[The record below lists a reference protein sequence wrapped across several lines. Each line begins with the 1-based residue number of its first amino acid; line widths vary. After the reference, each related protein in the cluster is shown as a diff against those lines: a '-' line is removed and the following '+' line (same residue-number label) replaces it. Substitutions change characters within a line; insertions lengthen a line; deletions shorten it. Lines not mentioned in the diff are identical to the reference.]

1 MATMDAATARTIG
14 ELVEGQRQIEGQ
26 IDKMEAKVDRLFFL
40 GMGILGAVIA
50 ATVSS
55 TSHHTPSKGSS
66 RVCQWRGAR
75 IVRLWQGPWAS

>member
-26 IDKMEAKVDRLFFL
+26 IDKVDRLFFL

-66 RVCQWRGAR
+66 RVRQWRGAR